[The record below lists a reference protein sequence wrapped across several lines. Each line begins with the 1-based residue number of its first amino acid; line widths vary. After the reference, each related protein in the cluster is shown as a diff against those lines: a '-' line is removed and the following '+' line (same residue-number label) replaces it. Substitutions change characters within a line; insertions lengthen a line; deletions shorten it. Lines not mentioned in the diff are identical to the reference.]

1 MLIYWAAAQMAN
13 LEPPM
18 RDDKYRDERESWSSD
33 KQADGH
39 VVDIDAAKLTSGRVA
54 VGPRSNGE
62 EGRLGP
68 YAARFGDRQDDLS
81 ERVSRR
87 RRFRPEALLV
97 VIATVFIA
105 GALLKPWTARVPASS
120 SAPTGLASPS
130 SIATATASGLTAAAS
145 TAHPGASPGAT
156 YPNIPPTDYT
166 FPYFGSTPYFGSGS
180 SAPSQALTTP
190 VWSAVDWSVLGA
202 TDPHSGWGFTAA
214 LMPSPNANA
223 ASPTT
228 NWVDAGSPPAYASV
242 PLVRGRYA
250 YAIAVTWPA
259 DLNVT
264 GLTFVYLAPPRSPPY
279 IPPAGFS
286 PNAQVTPLPA
296 DSVSSPSATPAPIAT
311 IPPWFRNGSEAIP
324 SGSFWIAPSEESPA
338 GSSSSVNAAW
348 QSDPWPWP
356 YGSYLVTV
364 TSDRGKT
371 HIVLDLL
378 LT

>member
-1 MLIYWAAAQMAN
+1 LDGTRPRVLLRADRLGIALID
-13 LEPPM
+13 
-18 RDDKYRDERESWSSD
+18 R
-33 KQADGH
+33 DGH
-39 VVDIDAAKLTSGRVA
+39 CI
-54 VGPRSNGE
+54 
-62 EGRLGP
+62 
-68 YAARFGDRQDDLS
+68 
-81 ERVSRR
+81 
-87 RRFRPEALLV
+87 RPN
-97 VIATVFIA
+97 
-105 GALLKPWTARVPASS
+105 R
-120 SAPTGLASPS
+120 
-130 SIATATASGLTAAAS
+130 AAS

-264 GLTFVYLAPPRSPPY
+264 GLTFVYLAPPRSP
-279 IPPAGFS
+279 
-286 PNAQVTPLPA
+286 
-296 DSVSSPSATPAPIAT
+296 
-311 IPPWFRNGSEAIP
+311 
-324 SGSFWIAPSEESPA
+324 
-338 GSSSSVNAAW
+338 
-348 QSDPWPWP
+348 
-356 YGSYLVTV
+356 
-364 TSDRGKT
+364 
-371 HIVLDLL
+371 HIFHRQASRQ
-378 LT
+378 TRR

>member
-1 MLIYWAAAQMAN
+1 
-13 LEPPM
+13 M
-18 RDDKYRDERESWSSD
+18 RDDKYRDEREAWSSD
-33 KQADGH
+33 KHVDGH
-39 VVDIDAAKLTSGRVA
+39 VVDIEPAESTPGRVA
-54 VGPRSNGE
+54 VGPRSNVKE
-62 EGRLGP
+62 SRPGP
-68 YAARFGDRQDDLS
+68 PSGGFGDREDGLA

-87 RRFRPEALLV
+87 RRVRPEVLLV
-97 VIATVFIA
+97 AIATVFLA
-105 GALLKPWTARVPASS
+105 GALIKPWTAHVPAPS
-120 SAPTGLASPS
+120 SAPIGLVSPS
-130 SIATATASGLTAAAS
+130 SIATDTASGLTAAAD
-145 TAHPGASPGAT
+145 TADPGASPGAT

-166 FPYFGSTPYFGSGS
+166 FPYFGSTPFFGSSS
-180 SAPSQALTTP
+180 SAPSQALATP

-223 ASPTT
+223 ASPAT
-228 NWVDAGSPPAYASV
+228 NWVDAGSPPVYASV

-279 IPPAGFS
+279 VPPADFS

-296 DSVSSPSATPAPIAT
+296 DSVTSPSATPAPIAT